1 MKYILTFIMIVAASV
16 VSAESFYTN
25 GRVVSVDKTYTTRA
39 INKPIQQCQDV
50 EVPIY
55 GTVQGGGASGGDVLA
70 GMIIGGL
77 LGKGVTGKDDGAAA
91 GAVMGGI
98 IAADKGNKSEQV
110 ITGYRMERQCTTVN
124 RIVDERVHSGY
135 NVDVRVGDFVSTITT
150 NRRYRVGDKIP
161 VTVSINLR

>member
-1 MKYILTFIMIVAASV
+1 MKYIFTLIMIFAASV
-16 VSAESFYTN
+16 VNAESFYTD
-25 GRVVSVDKTYTTRA
+25 GRVVSVDKNFTIRSVKQPT
-39 INKPIQQCQDV
+39 QQCRDV

-55 GTVQGGGASGGDVLA
+55 GTQQGGGASGGDVLA

-77 LGKGVTGKDDGAAA
+77 LGKGVTGKDNGAAA

-98 IAADKGNKSEQV
+98 IAADKGNKSKQV

-135 NVDVRVGDFVSTITT
+135 NVDVRVGDFITSITT
-150 NRRYRVGDKIP
+150 NRRYRVGDNIP